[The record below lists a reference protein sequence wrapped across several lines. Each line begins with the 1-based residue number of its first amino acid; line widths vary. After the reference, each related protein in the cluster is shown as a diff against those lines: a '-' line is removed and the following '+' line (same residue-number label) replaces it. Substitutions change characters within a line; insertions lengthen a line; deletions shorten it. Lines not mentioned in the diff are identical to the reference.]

1 MEDKKPPETYA
12 CEVREVF
19 SGDDLVVFVDLGVE
33 GLWRRQRV
41 RLLGVDT
48 PNAINAAEGT
58 DAGRVRSMVK
68 KIARGKRGIL
78 TVHSK
83 NLTSWVGSLTIESS
97 TAEGG
102 VIDLNQLLITQGYVF
117 KRNAA

>member
-1 MEDKKPPETYA
+1 MEQEHKEYP

-33 GLWRRQRV
+33 GLWKRQRV

-48 PNAINAAEGT
+48 PNAINASEDT
-58 DAGRVRSMVK
+58 EAGKIRATVRKM
-68 KIARGKRGIL
+68 ARGRRGMF

-83 NLTSWVGSLTIESS
+83 NLSSWVGTLVLESP
-97 TAEGG
+97 TAPEG
-102 VIDLNQLLITQGYVF
+102 VVNLNKVLIAQGYVF
-117 KRNAA
+117 KRPGE